1 MSRFIYKFL
10 AMSLQEKLSHTAA
23 LVLLSI
29 LSVGISVVPLTTI
42 LYLSGMRKAVY
53 EGGKAVNHRDLNLAH
68 RIGRTVASVA
78 SHTPWKSPCLIQS
91 LCTAWILKFY
101 TIPCVLRIGTCLT
114 DDSLNAH
121 AWITVG
127 AEPII
132 GGDGI
137 ESFNLLAEF
146 SNCQTVSPLHGTT

>member
-1 MSRFIYKFL
+1 MSRFIHKFL
-10 AMSLQEKLSHTAA
+10 AMSLQEKLCHTAA
-23 LVLLSI
+23 LIMLSI
-29 LSVGISVVPLTTI
+29 LRVGIRVVPLTTI
-42 LYLSGMRKAVY
+42 LYLGGMKKAVDD
-53 EGGKAVNHRDLNLAH
+53 GRQTVNQRDLNLAH

-91 LCTAWILKFY
+91 LCTSWILKFY
-101 TIPCVLRIGTCLT
+101 TIPCVLKIGTCHT

-127 AEPII
+127 VEPII
-132 GGDGI
+132 GGEGI

-146 SNCQTVSPLHGTT
+146 SSRQYVSPLHGTT